1 MDLEGEL
8 KVKANRFKIF
18 YPMVFVITV
27 VAIMLTMLAFTE
39 GFTRAELQSHQD
51 QQTLDMLMEIFPEA
65 SFYTLEDDIY
75 IIYNSGRNEIGY
87 AFYAE
92 GMGWGGKIV
101 ILVGLEDKETIK
113 GIVVV
118 SHIMETPA
126 YWQLLVRS
134 NFFDQL
140 NGLKIEDCKLKHPF
154 IAGLGEVEGVT
165 GATTSSRA
173 VVDIVREAALE
184 KIESI
189 K

>member
-1 MDLEGEL
+1 MGSRREL

-18 YPMVFVITV
+18 YPMIFVITV
-27 VAIMLTMLAFTE
+27 VAIMLTLLAFTE
-39 GFTRAELQSHQD
+39 GFTRAALQSHQD
-51 QQTLDMLMEIFPEA
+51 QKTLEMLKEIFPKA

-92 GMGWGGKIV
+92 GWGWVSKIV

-113 GIVVV
+113 GIIVV
-118 SHIMETPA
+118 SQYETPS
-126 YWQLLVRS
+126 YWNLLVKS

-140 NGLKIEDCKLKHPF
+140 NGLKIEDCKLKHPY
-154 IAGLGEVEGVT
+154 IEGLGQVEGVT
-165 GATTSSRA
+165 GATVSSRA